1 MNDKDIKFNFGVF
14 SMSWTIL
21 NVSIP
26 VHDLEKSKQFY
37 EMLLGTSSNNE
48 TQYQPLFKDEDNV
61 FFGKQGLGLRLF
73 KPKPDL
79 IVSNYIQ
86 SRRSY
91 ISILID
97 NIDKIIT
104 NLNRDNINYILKK
117 DKNKSSLKSL
127 LVQEPSL
134 NLIHL
139 VGSPKS
145 IDNNMNAWN
154 MGLDWGIHHMNLE
167 SLDVRQSINFFTN
180 IVGMEEGKWVAP
192 VNKGD
197 FSIDPTE
204 LAILPLSGNN
214 RGLHV
219 IKPDDGFGWRNNFA
233 HNPSIG
239 GHPAFTVKDLSALKK
254 RLDKEKI
261 LYSDAKVYAMPGFH
275 QIYLYDINANMLEIN
290 QAV

>member
-1 MNDKDIKFNFGVF
+1 MN
-14 SMSWTIL
+14 WTIL

-26 VHDLEKSKQFY
+26 VHDLDKSKEFY
-37 EMLLGTSSNNE
+37 EMLFGITEDQEEL
-48 TQYQPLFKDEDNV
+48 YQPLFQNEESV
-61 FFGKQGLGLRLF
+61 FLGDKGFGLRLF

-79 IVSNYIQ
+79 LVADNIQ
-86 SRRSY
+86 SRRSFVTLLVE
-91 ISILID
+91 SIDHIQRNLEAE
-97 NIDKIIT
+97 NIKFKINDFNNDKAI
-104 NLNRDNINYILKK
+104 
-117 DKNKSSLKSL
+117 KSIF
-127 LVQEPSL
+127 VQEPSL

-139 VGSPKS
+139 VENKNGFN
-145 IDNNMNAWN
+145 DDLNGWN

-167 SLDVRQSINFFTN
+167 SLNVRNSIEFFSD
-180 IVGMEEGKWVAP
+180 ILGMKEGRWVAP

-197 FSIDPTE
+197 FSIDPSE
-204 LAILPLSGNN
+204 LAILPLSNNN

-219 IKPDDGFGWRNNFA
+219 IKPDDGFGYRNNFA

-239 GHPAFTVKDLSALKK
+239 GHPAFTINDLSNLTAK
-254 RLDKEKI
+254 LDKEKI

>member
-1 MNDKDIKFNFGVF
+1 MN
-14 SMSWTIL
+14 WTIL

-26 VHDLEKSKQFY
+26 VHDLDKSKQFY
-37 EMLLGTSSNNE
+37 EMLIGSAQNSEIL
-48 TQYQPLFKDEDNV
+48 YQPLFDNEENI
-61 FFGKQGLGLRLF
+61 FFGRQGFGLRLF

-79 IVSNYIQ
+79 LVSNYIQ

-91 ISILID
+91 ISILVE
-97 NIDKIIT
+97 NIDKIKI
-104 NLNRDNINYILKK
+104 NLDKDNINYIF
-117 DKNKSSLKSL
+117 KNANKQNSLKSL

-134 NLIHL
+134 NLIQFIENSSG
-139 VGSPKS
+139 VN
-145 IDNNMNAWN
+145 DNINGWDMD
-154 MGLDWGIHHMNLE
+154 LDWGVHHMNLE
-167 SLDVRQSINFFTN
+167 SLDVRKSIDFFCN
-180 IVGMEEGKWVAP
+180 VVGMTEGKWVAP

-197 FSIDPTE
+197 FSIDPSE
-204 LAILPLSGNN
+204 LAILPLSNNN

-219 IKPDDGFGWRNNFA
+219 IKPDEGFGWRNNFA

-254 RLDKEKI
+254 RLDNEDI

-275 QIYLYDINANMLEIN
+275 QIYLYDINANMLEVN

>member
-1 MNDKDIKFNFGVF
+1 MN
-14 SMSWTIL
+14 WTIL

-26 VHDLEKSKQFY
+26 VHDLDKSKQFY
-37 EMLLGTSSNNE
+37 EMLLGSDHNSE
-48 TQYQPLFKDEDNV
+48 ILYQPLFDNEENI
-61 FFGKQGLGLRLF
+61 FFGRQGFGLRLF

-79 IVSNYIQ
+79 LVSNYIQ

-91 ISILID
+91 ISILVESINKIKINLDKD
-97 NIDKIIT
+97 NV
-104 NLNRDNINYILKK
+104 NYIF
-117 DKNKSSLKSL
+117 KNGNKQNSFKSL

-134 NLIHL
+134 NLIQFIENSS
-139 VGSPKS
+139 GANEN
-145 IDNNMNAWN
+145 INGWDMD
-154 MGLDWGIHHMNLE
+154 LDWGVHHMNLE
-167 SLDVRQSINFFTN
+167 SLDVRKSIDFFCN
-180 IVGMEEGKWVAP
+180 VVGMTEGKWVAP

-197 FSIDPTE
+197 FSIDPSE
-204 LAILPLSGNN
+204 LAILPLSNNN

-219 IKPDDGFGWRNNFA
+219 IKPDEGFGWRNNFA

-254 RLDKEKI
+254 RLDNEDI

-275 QIYLYDINANMLEIN
+275 QIYLYDINANMLEVN

>member
-1 MNDKDIKFNFGVF
+1 MN
-14 SMSWTIL
+14 WTIL

-26 VHDLEKSKQFY
+26 VHDLDKSKQFY
-37 EMLLGTSSNNE
+37 EMLIGLSHNSE
-48 TQYQPLFKDEDNV
+48 ILYQPLFDNEENI
-61 FFGKQGLGLRLF
+61 FFGRQGFGLRLF

-79 IVSNYIQ
+79 LVSNYIQ

-91 ISILID
+91 ISILIE
-97 NIDKIIT
+97 NIDKIKI
-104 NLNRDNINYILKK
+104 NLDKDNVNYIF
-117 DKNKSSLKSL
+117 KNANKQNSLKSL

-134 NLIHL
+134 NLIQFIENSSG
-139 VGSPKS
+139 VNENINGW
-145 IDNNMNAWN
+145 DMD
-154 MGLDWGIHHMNLE
+154 LDWGVHHMNLE
-167 SLDVRQSINFFTN
+167 SLDVRKSIDFFCN
-180 IVGMEEGKWVAP
+180 VVGMTEGKWVAP

-197 FSIDPTE
+197 FSIDPSE
-204 LAILPLSGNN
+204 LAILPLSNNN

-219 IKPDDGFGWRNNFA
+219 IKPDEGFGWRNNFA

-254 RLDKEKI
+254 RLDNEDI

-275 QIYLYDINANMLEIN
+275 QIYLYDINANMLEVN

>member
-1 MNDKDIKFNFGVF
+1 MN
-14 SMSWTIL
+14 WTIL

-26 VHDLEKSKQFY
+26 VHDLDKSKEFY
-37 EMLLGTSSNNE
+37 EMLLGCKE
-48 TQYQPLFKDEDNV
+48 DQEELYQPLFQNEESV
-61 FFGKQGLGLRLF
+61 FIGDKGFGLRLF

-79 IVSNYIQ
+79 QVINKIQ

-91 ISILID
+91 ITILVD
-97 NIDKIIT
+97 NIDFIKE
-104 NLNRDNINYILKK
+104 NLETANINFIFNDLSDQKF
-117 DKNKSSLKSL
+117 LKSIY
-127 LVQEPSL
+127 VQEPSL
-134 NLIHL
+134 NLIHF
-139 VGSPKS
+139 VENINGFH
-145 IDNNMNAWN
+145 DDMNGWN

-167 SLDVRQSINFFTN
+167 SLDVRDSIAFFCN
-180 IVGMEEGKWVAP
+180 IASMLEGKWVAP
-192 VNKGD
+192 INKGD
-197 FSIDPTE
+197 FSIDPSE
-204 LAILPLSGNN
+204 LAILPLSNNN

-219 IKPDDGFGWRNNFA
+219 IKPDDGFGYRNNFA

-239 GHPAFTVKDLSALKK
+239 GHPAFTIKDLSSLTA

>member
-1 MNDKDIKFNFGVF
+1 MN
-14 SMSWTIL
+14 WTIL

-26 VHDLEKSKQFY
+26 VHDLDKSKQFY
-37 EMLLGTSSNNE
+37 EMLIGSAQNSEIL
-48 TQYQPLFKDEDNV
+48 YQPLFDNEENI
-61 FFGKQGLGLRLF
+61 FFGRQGFGLRLF

-79 IVSNYIQ
+79 LVSNYIQ

-91 ISILID
+91 ISILVE
-97 NIDKIIT
+97 NIDKIKI
-104 NLNRDNINYILKK
+104 NLDKDNINYIF
-117 DKNKSSLKSL
+117 KNANKQNSLKSL

-134 NLIHL
+134 NLIQFIENSSG
-139 VGSPKS
+139 VNENINGW
-145 IDNNMNAWN
+145 DMD
-154 MGLDWGIHHMNLE
+154 LDWGVHHMNLE
-167 SLDVRQSINFFTN
+167 SLDVRKSIDFFCN
-180 IVGMEEGKWVAP
+180 VVGMTEGKWVAP

-197 FSIDPTE
+197 FSIDPSE
-204 LAILPLSGNN
+204 LAILPLSNNN

-219 IKPDDGFGWRNNFA
+219 IKPDEGFGWRNNFA

-254 RLDKEKI
+254 RLDNEDI

-275 QIYLYDINANMLEIN
+275 QIYLYDINANMLEVN

>member
-1 MNDKDIKFNFGVF
+1 MN
-14 SMSWTIL
+14 WTIL

-26 VHDLEKSKQFY
+26 VHDLDKSKQFY
-37 EMLLGTSSNNE
+37 EMLLGSDHNSE
-48 TQYQPLFKDEDNV
+48 ILYQPLFDNEENI
-61 FFGKQGLGLRLF
+61 FFGRQGFGLRLF

-79 IVSNYIQ
+79 LVSNYIQ

-91 ISILID
+91 ICILVE
-97 NIDKIIT
+97 NIDKIKI
-104 NLNRDNINYILKK
+104 NLDKDNINYIF
-117 DKNKSSLKSL
+117 KNANKQNSLKSL

-134 NLIHL
+134 NLIQFIENSS
-139 VGSPKS
+139 GANEN
-145 IDNNMNAWN
+145 INGWDMD
-154 MGLDWGIHHMNLE
+154 LDWGVHHMNLE
-167 SLDVRQSINFFTN
+167 SLDVRKSIDFFCN
-180 IVGMEEGKWVAP
+180 VVGMTEGKWVAP

-197 FSIDPTE
+197 FSIDPSE
-204 LAILPLSGNN
+204 LAILPLSNNN

-219 IKPDDGFGWRNNFA
+219 IKPDEGFGWRNNFA

-254 RLDKEKI
+254 RLDNEDI

-275 QIYLYDINANMLEIN
+275 QIYLYDINANMLEVN

>member
-1 MNDKDIKFNFGVF
+1 MN
-14 SMSWTIL
+14 WTIL

-26 VHDLEKSKQFY
+26 VHDLDKSKQFY
-37 EMLLGTSSNNE
+37 EMLIGSAQNSEIL
-48 TQYQPLFKDEDNV
+48 YQPLFDNEENI
-61 FFGKQGLGLRLF
+61 FFGRQGFGLRLF

-79 IVSNYIQ
+79 LVSNYIQ

-91 ISILID
+91 ISILVD
-97 NIDKIIT
+97 NIDKIKI
-104 NLNRDNINYILKK
+104 NLDKDNINYVFKSA
-117 DKNKSSLKSL
+117 NKQNSLKSL

-134 NLIHL
+134 NLIQFIENSSG
-139 VGSPKS
+139 VN
-145 IDNNMNAWN
+145 DNINGWDMD
-154 MGLDWGIHHMNLE
+154 LDWGVHHMNLE
-167 SLDVRQSINFFTN
+167 SLDVRKSIGFFCN
-180 IVGMEEGKWVAP
+180 IVGMSEGKWVAP

-197 FSIDPTE
+197 FSIDPSE
-204 LAILPLSGNN
+204 LAILPLSNNN

-219 IKPDDGFGWRNNFA
+219 IKPDDGFGWRNKFA

-239 GHPAFTVKDLSALKK
+239 GHPAFTVKDISALKK
-254 RLDKEKI
+254 RLDNEQI

>member
-1 MNDKDIKFNFGVF
+1 MN
-14 SMSWTIL
+14 WTIL

-26 VHDLEKSKQFY
+26 VHDLDKSKQFY
-37 EMLLGTSSNNE
+37 EMLIGSAQNSEIL
-48 TQYQPLFKDEDNV
+48 YQPLFDNEENI
-61 FFGKQGLGLRLF
+61 FFGRQGFGLRLF

-79 IVSNYIQ
+79 LVSNYIQ

-91 ISILID
+91 ICILVE
-97 NIDKIIT
+97 NIDKIKI
-104 NLNRDNINYILKK
+104 NLDKDNINYIF
-117 DKNKSSLKSL
+117 KNANKQNSLKSL

-134 NLIHL
+134 NLIQFIENSS
-139 VGSPKS
+139 GANEN
-145 IDNNMNAWN
+145 INGWDMD
-154 MGLDWGIHHMNLE
+154 LDWGVHHMNLE
-167 SLDVRQSINFFTN
+167 SLDVRKSIDFFCN
-180 IVGMEEGKWVAP
+180 VVGMTEGKWVAP

-197 FSIDPTE
+197 FSIDPSE
-204 LAILPLSGNN
+204 LAILPLSNNN

-219 IKPDDGFGWRNNFA
+219 IKPDEGFGWRNNFA

-254 RLDKEKI
+254 RLDNEDI

-275 QIYLYDINANMLEIN
+275 QIYLYDINANMLEVN

>member
-1 MNDKDIKFNFGVF
+1 MN
-14 SMSWTIL
+14 WTIL

-26 VHDLEKSKQFY
+26 VHDLDKSKQFY
-37 EMLLGTSSNNE
+37 EMLLGSDHNSE
-48 TQYQPLFKDEDNV
+48 IIYQPLFDNEENI
-61 FFGKQGLGLRLF
+61 FFGRQGFGLRLF

-79 IVSNYIQ
+79 LVSNYIQ

-91 ISILID
+91 ISILVES
-97 NIDKIIT
+97 IDKIKI
-104 NLNRDNINYILKK
+104 NLDKDNVNYIF
-117 DKNKSSLKSL
+117 KNANKQNSLKSL

-134 NLIHL
+134 NLIQFIENSS
-139 VGSPKS
+139 GANEN
-145 IDNNMNAWN
+145 INGWDMD
-154 MGLDWGIHHMNLE
+154 LDWGVHHMNLE
-167 SLDVRQSINFFTN
+167 SLDVRKSIDFFCN
-180 IVGMEEGKWVAP
+180 VVGMTEGKWVAP

-197 FSIDPTE
+197 FSIDPSE
-204 LAILPLSGNN
+204 LAILPLSNNN

-219 IKPDDGFGWRNNFA
+219 IKPDEGFGWRNNFA

-254 RLDKEKI
+254 RLDNEDI

-275 QIYLYDINANMLEIN
+275 QIYLYDINANMLEVN

>member
-1 MNDKDIKFNFGVF
+1 LDKENIHYIFNN
-14 SMSWTIL
+14 S
-21 NVSIP
+21 
-26 VHDLEKSKQFY
+26 D
-37 EMLLGTSSNNE
+37 
-48 TQYQPLFKDEDNV
+48 TQNSFKN
-61 FFGKQGLGLRLF
+61 
-73 KPKPDL
+73 
-79 IVSNYIQ
+79 
-86 SRRSY
+86 
-91 ISILID
+91 
-97 NIDKIIT
+97 
-104 NLNRDNINYILKK
+104 
-117 DKNKSSLKSL
+117 L

-134 NLIHL
+134 NLVQFIENSDSFSDDIN
-139 VGSPKS
+139 GW
-145 IDNNMNAWN
+145 D
-154 MGLDWGIHHMNLE
+154 MGIEWGIHHMNLE
-167 SLDVRQSINFFTN
+167 SLDVRKSMNFFCDL
-180 IVGMEEGKWVAP
+180 IGMTEGSWVAP

-204 LAILPLSGNN
+204 LAILPLSDNN

-239 GHPAFTVKDLSALKK
+239 GHPAFTVKDLSALKN

>member
-1 MNDKDIKFNFGVF
+1 MN
-14 SMSWTIL
+14 WTIL

-26 VHDLEKSKQFY
+26 VHDLDKSKQFY
-37 EMLLGTSSNNE
+37 EMLIGSAQNSEIL
-48 TQYQPLFKDEDNV
+48 YQPLFDNEENI
-61 FFGKQGLGLRLF
+61 FFGRQGFGLRLF

-79 IVSNYIQ
+79 LVSNYIQ

-91 ISILID
+91 ISILVE
-97 NIDKIIT
+97 NIDKIKI
-104 NLNRDNINYILKK
+104 NLDKDNINYIF
-117 DKNKSSLKSL
+117 KNANKQNSLKSL

-134 NLIHL
+134 NLIQFIENSS
-139 VGSPKS
+139 GANEN
-145 IDNNMNAWN
+145 INGWDMD
-154 MGLDWGIHHMNLE
+154 LDWGVHHMNLE
-167 SLDVRQSINFFTN
+167 SLDVRKSIDFFCN
-180 IVGMEEGKWVAP
+180 VVGMTEGKWVAP

-197 FSIDPTE
+197 FSIDPSE
-204 LAILPLSGNN
+204 LAILPLSNNN

-219 IKPDDGFGWRNNFA
+219 IKPDEGFGWRNNFA

-254 RLDKEKI
+254 RLDNEDI

-275 QIYLYDINANMLEIN
+275 QIYLYDINANMLEVN